1 MDRIFDRKDVDVL
14 EDHLASPRIGAVRIR
29 RIGVLVLC
37 TSLLVLSLVPPARA
51 ASSVTATLV
60 QTVNL
65 FQLNPPSPDPSG
77 IAYLP
82 AQDRLLVADSEV
94 EEMSIWAQ
102 VNLWKIH
109 RDGTLDDTANI
120 RPFTKEPTGLGFD
133 PATGR
138 LFISDD
144 SARKIF
150 IVLPGNDGKYGTS
163 DDVRTSFSTIP
174 FGNTDP
180 EDVAFATSTGDL
192 FTADGLGA
200 EIYRISPGP
209 NGTFEG
215 AGDDVITHFDVSAL
229 GVQDA
234 EGLGY
239 HPDRNTLLVPDGRS
253 STTMIE
259 VSLGGTLLTTIDIS
273 SAQSKHPEDVAVA
286 PATSGGGNNLFMVAR
301 GVDNNS
307 HPNENDGKMYEFSV
321 NLPSMGN
328 NPPVVNAGPDQS
340 VQFPDAVSLNGSVTD
355 DGKPTP
361 PNLTSQ
367 WTKLSGPG
375 TVAFGDATSPVTT
388 ATFSDPGT
396 YVLRLTGNDSQLST
410 QDDVTVVSSPSGGS
424 TTLNVPIAA
433 SSDDAEEAGGAT
445 KTMFLNS
452 GDLEM
457 VRDNG
462 ADQTVGLRFAGVA
475 VPPGATITNAYVQ
488 FTTQATGATAVTS
501 LTIKGEAADNPG
513 TFTTTI
519 GNISARATTSAVV
532 GWSVPIW
539 TSVGAAG
546 QDQRTPNLAT
556 VVQQLVSRPGWTNG
570 NAIVLIITGTG
581 RRVAHTFDSGVPAV
595 LHVEYQ

>member
-1 MDRIFDRKDVDVL
+1 
-14 EDHLASPRIGAVRIR
+14 VRFR
-29 RIGVLVLC
+29 WIGVIVLS
-37 TSLLVLSLVPPARA
+37 TSLLVVSLVTPARA
-51 ASSVTATLV
+51 SSSVTATLV
-60 QTVNL
+60 STVNL
-65 FQLNPPSPDPSG
+65 FQLTPPSPDPSG

-82 AQDRLLVADSEV
+82 AQDRFLVADSEV

-163 DDVRTSFSTIP
+163 DDTRTSFSTIP

-253 STTMIE
+253 TTTMIE

-273 SAQSKHPEDVAVA
+273 SAQAKHPEDVAVA

-301 GVDNNS
+301 GVDNNN

-340 VQFPDAVSLNGSVTD
+340 VQFPNAASLNGSVTD

-367 WTKLSGPG
+367 WTKVSGPG

-396 YVLRLTGNDSQLST
+396 YVLRLTGSDSQLST
-410 QDDVTVVSSPSGGS
+410 QDDVTVVSNPSGGA
-424 TTLNVPIAA
+424 TTLNIPIAA

-445 KTMFLNS
+445 KTVFLNS

-475 VPPGATITNAYVQ
+475 VPPGATISNAYIQ
-488 FTTQATGATAVTS
+488 FTTQATGPTAVTS

-513 TFTTTI
+513 TFTSTL
-519 GNISARATTSAVV
+519 GNISARATTSAAV

-556 VVQQLVSRPGWTNG
+556 VVQQLVSRPGWANG

-581 RRVAHTFDSGVPAV
+581 RRVADTFDSGVPAV

>member
-1 MDRIFDRKDVDVL
+1 ML

-556 VVQQLVSRPGWTNG
+556 VVQQLVNRPGWANG

>member
-1 MDRIFDRKDVDVL
+1 
-14 EDHLASPRIGAVRIR
+14 VRIR
-29 RIGVLVLC
+29 RIGVLVLS

-51 ASSVTATLV
+51 SSSVTATLV
-60 QTVNL
+60 RTVNL

-102 VNLWKIH
+102 VNLWKIQ
-109 RDGTLDDTANI
+109 RNGTLDDTANI
-120 RPFTKEPTGLGFD
+120 RPFTNEPTGLGFD

-163 DDVRTSFSTIP
+163 DDARTSFSTIP
-174 FGNTDP
+174 FGNTDT

-215 AGDDVITHFDVSAL
+215 GGDDVITHFDVSAL

-239 HPDRNTLLVPDGRS
+239 DPDRNTLLVPDGRS
-253 STTMIE
+253 TTTMIE

-273 SAQSKHPEDVAVA
+273 SAQAKHPEDVAVA

-301 GVDNNS
+301 GVDNNN

-328 NPPVVNAGPDQS
+328 NAPVVNAGPDQS
-340 VQFPDAVSLNGSVTD
+340 VQFPDAASLNGSVTD

-367 WTKLSGPG
+367 WTKVSGPG

-396 YVLRLTGNDSQLST
+396 YVLRLTGNDSQLSM
-410 QDDVTVVSSPSGGS
+410 QDDVTVVSNPSGGA
-424 TTLNVPIAA
+424 TTLNIPIAA

-475 VPPGATITNAYVQ
+475 VPPGATISNAYVQ
-488 FTTQATGATAVTS
+488 FTTLATGPTAVTS

-513 TFTTTI
+513 TFTTTL
-519 GNISARATTSAVV
+519 GNISARATTSAAV

-556 VVQQLVSRPGWTNG
+556 VVQQLVGRPGWANG

>member
-1 MDRIFDRKDVDVL
+1 MRF
-14 EDHLASPRIGAVRIR
+14 R
-29 RIGVLVLC
+29 RIGVLVLS
-37 TSLLVLSLVPPARA
+37 TSLLVVSLVTPARA
-51 ASSVTATLV
+51 SSSVTATLV
-60 QTVNL
+60 RTVNL

-109 RDGTLDDTANI
+109 RDGSLDDTANI
-120 RPFTKEPTGLGFD
+120 RPFTSEPTGLGFD

-150 IVLPGNDGKYGTS
+150 IVLPGNDGKYGTA
-163 DDVRTSFSTIP
+163 DDARTSFSTIP

-200 EIYRISPGP
+200 EIYRISAGP

-253 STTMIE
+253 TTTMIE

-273 SAQSKHPEDVAVA
+273 AAQAKHPEDVAVA

-301 GVDNNS
+301 GVDNNN

-340 VQFPDAVSLNGSVTD
+340 VQFPNAASLNGSVTD

-367 WTKLSGPG
+367 WTKVSGPG
-375 TVAFGDATSPVTT
+375 TVAFGDAASPVTT

-410 QDDVTVVSSPSGGS
+410 QDDVTVVSNPSGGG
-424 TTLNVPIAA
+424 TTLNIPIAA
-433 SSDDAEEAGGAT
+433 ASDDAEEAGGAT

-475 VPPGATITNAYVQ
+475 VPPGATISNAYIQ
-488 FTTQATGATAVTS
+488 FTTQATGPTAVTS

-513 TFTTTI
+513 TFTTTL
-519 GNISARATTSAVV
+519 GNISARATTSAAV

-556 VVQQLVSRPGWTNG
+556 VVQQLVSRPGWANG

-595 LHVEYQ
+595 LHVEFQ

>member
-1 MDRIFDRKDVDVL
+1 VDVL
-14 EDHLASPRIGAVRIR
+14 EEHLASARIGGVRIR
-29 RIGVLVLC
+29 RIGILVLC

-51 ASSVTATLV
+51 SSSVTATLV
-60 QTVNL
+60 HTVNL

-150 IVLPGNDGKYGTS
+150 IVLPGNDGKYGTA
-163 DDVRTSFSTIP
+163 DDVRTSFSTTT

-340 VQFPDAVSLNGSVTD
+340 VQFPDAASLNGSVTD

-410 QDDVTVVSSPSGGS
+410 QDDVTVVSNPSGGA
-424 TTLNVPIAA
+424 TALNVPIAA

-475 VPPGATITNAYVQ
+475 VPPGATISNAYVQ
-488 FTTQATGATAVTS
+488 FTTQATGPTAVTS
-501 LTIKGEAADNPG
+501 LTIRGEAADNPG
-513 TFTTTI
+513 TFTTTL
-519 GNISARATTSAVV
+519 GNISARATTSAAV

-556 VVQQLVSRPGWTNG
+556 VVQQLVSRPGWANG

>member
-1 MDRIFDRKDVDVL
+1 
-14 EDHLASPRIGAVRIR
+14 VRIR
-29 RIGVLVLC
+29 RIGVLVLS

-51 ASSVTATLV
+51 SSSVTATLV
-60 QTVNL
+60 RTVNL

-102 VNLWKIH
+102 VNLWKIQ
-109 RDGTLDDTANI
+109 RNGTLDDTANI
-120 RPFTKEPTGLGFD
+120 RPFTNEPTGLGFD

-163 DDVRTSFSTIP
+163 DDARTSFSTIP
-174 FGNTDP
+174 FGNTDT

-239 HPDRNTLLVPDGRS
+239 DPDRNTLLVPDGRS
-253 STTMIE
+253 TTTMIE

-273 SAQSKHPEDVAVA
+273 SAQAKHPEDVAVA

-301 GVDNNS
+301 GVDNNN

-340 VQFPDAVSLNGSVTD
+340 VQFPDAASLNGSVTD

-367 WTKLSGPG
+367 WNKVSGPG

-410 QDDVTVVSSPSGGS
+410 QDDVTVVSNPSGGT
-424 TTLNVPIAA
+424 TTLNIPIAA
-433 SSDDAEEAGGAT
+433 PSDDAEEAGGAT
-445 KTMFLNS
+445 KTMYLNS

-462 ADQTVGLRFAGVA
+462 ADQTVGLRFAGLA
-475 VPPGATITNAYVQ
+475 VPPGATISNAYVQ
-488 FTTQATGATAVTS
+488 FTTQATGPTAVTS
-501 LTIKGEAADNPG
+501 LAIKGEAADNPG
-513 TFTTTI
+513 TFTTTL
-519 GNISARATTSAVV
+519 GNISARGTTSAVV

-556 VVQQLVSRPGWTNG
+556 VVQQLVSRPGWANG

>member
-1 MDRIFDRKDVDVL
+1 ML

-150 IVLPGNDGKYGTS
+150 IDLPGNDGKYGTS

-410 QDDVTVVSSPSGGS
+410 QDDVTVVSSPSGGG

>member
-410 QDDVTVVSSPSGGS
+410 QDDVTVVSSPSGGG
-424 TTLNVPIAA
+424 TTLNVPVAA

>member
-1 MDRIFDRKDVDVL
+1 M
-14 EDHLASPRIGAVRIR
+14 RIR
-29 RIGVLVLC
+29 RIGLLVLC

-150 IVLPGNDGKYGTS
+150 IDLPGNDGKYGTS

-410 QDDVTVVSSPSGGS
+410 QDDVTVVSSPSGGG

-519 GNISARATTSAVV
+519 GNISARATTSALV

>member
-1 MDRIFDRKDVDVL
+1 MVKG
-14 EDHLASPRIGAVRIR
+14 HLASSRIGVVRFR
-29 RIGVLVLC
+29 RIGVLVLS
-37 TSLLVLSLVPPARA
+37 TSLLVVSFVTPARGS
-51 ASSVTATLV
+51 SSVTATLV
-60 QTVNL
+60 NTVNL

-102 VNLWKIH
+102 VNLWTIQ
-109 RDGTLDDTANI
+109 RNGTLDDTANI

-163 DDVRTSFSTIP
+163 DDARTSFSTIP

-239 HPDRNTLLVPDGRS
+239 HPGRNTLLVPDGRS
-253 STTMIE
+253 TTTMIE

-273 SAQSKHPEDVAVA
+273 SAQAKHPEDVAVA
-286 PATSGGGNNLFMVAR
+286 PATSGGGDNLFMVAR
-301 GVDNNS
+301 GVDNNN

-340 VQFPDAVSLNGSVTD
+340 VQFPDAASLNGSVTD

-367 WTKLSGPG
+367 WTKVSGPG

-410 QDDVTVVSSPSGGS
+410 QDDVTVVSNPSGGA

-462 ADQTVGLRFAGVA
+462 ADQTVGLRFAGLA
-475 VPPGATITNAYVQ
+475 VPPGATISNAYVQ
-488 FTTQATGATAVTS
+488 FTTQATGPTAVTS

-513 TFTTTI
+513 TFTTTL
-519 GNISARATTSAVV
+519 GNISARATTSAAV

-556 VVQQLVSRPGWTNG
+556 VVQQLVSRPGWANG

>member
-1 MDRIFDRKDVDVL
+1 ML

>member
-29 RIGVLVLC
+29 RIGVFVLC

-150 IVLPGNDGKYGTS
+150 IDLPGNDGKYGTS

-361 PNLTSQ
+361 PDLTSQ

-410 QDDVTVVSSPSGGS
+410 QDDVTVVSSPSGGG

>member
-150 IVLPGNDGKYGTS
+150 IDLPGNDGKYGTS

-410 QDDVTVVSSPSGGS
+410 QDDVTVVSSPSGGG

>member
-1 MDRIFDRKDVDVL
+1 ML

-150 IVLPGNDGKYGTS
+150 IDLPGNDGKYGTS

-215 AGDDVITHFDVSAL
+215 AGDDVITHFDVSGL

-410 QDDVTVVSSPSGGS
+410 QDDVTVVSSPSGGG

-519 GNISARATTSAVV
+519 GNISARATTSALV

>member
-1 MDRIFDRKDVDVL
+1 MRF
-14 EDHLASPRIGAVRIR
+14 R
-29 RIGVLVLC
+29 RIGVLVLS
-37 TSLLVLSLVPPARA
+37 TSLLVLSLVTPAQA

-60 QTVNL
+60 RTVNL

-163 DDVRTSFSTIP
+163 DDVRTSFSTTT

-180 EDVAFATSTGDL
+180 EDVAFATATGEL

-215 AGDDVITHFDVSAL
+215 TGDDVITHFDVSAL

-253 STTMIE
+253 TTTMIE

-273 SAQSKHPEDVAVA
+273 SAQAKHPEDVAVA

-301 GVDNNS
+301 GVDNNN

-321 NLPSMGN
+321 NLPSTGN
-328 NPPVVNAGPDQS
+328 NAPVVNAGPDQS
-340 VQFPDAVSLNGSVTD
+340 VQFPDAASLNGSVTD

-361 PNLTSQ
+361 P
-367 WTKLSGPG
+367 
-375 TVAFGDATSPVTT
+375 
-388 ATFSDPGT
+388 
-396 YVLRLTGNDSQLST
+396 
-410 QDDVTVVSSPSGGS
+410 
-424 TTLNVPIAA
+424 
-433 SSDDAEEAGGAT
+433 
-445 KTMFLNS
+445 
-452 GDLEM
+452 DL
-457 VRDNG
+457 
-462 ADQTVGLRFAGVA
+462 
-475 VPPGATITNAYVQ
+475 
-488 FTTQATGATAVTS
+488 
-501 LTIKGEAADNPG
+501 
-513 TFTTTI
+513 
-519 GNISARATTSAVV
+519 TSAVDQ
-532 GWSVPIW
+532 GERTRDRRLRRRRPRRSPPRRSPIRE
-539 TSVGAAG
+539 
-546 QDQRTPNLAT
+546 RTC
-556 VVQQLVSRPGWTNG
+556 
-570 NAIVLIITGTG
+570 
-581 RRVAHTFDSGVPAV
+581 SG
-595 LHVEYQ
+595 

>member
-1 MDRIFDRKDVDVL
+1 ML

-150 IVLPGNDGKYGTS
+150 IDLPGNDGKYGTS

-361 PNLTSQ
+361 PDLTSQ

-410 QDDVTVVSSPSGGS
+410 QDDVTVVSSPSGGG

>member
-1 MDRIFDRKDVDVL
+1 ML

-410 QDDVTVVSSPSGGS
+410 QDDVTVVSSPSGGG

>member
-321 NLPSMGN
+321 NLPSIEN

>member
-1 MDRIFDRKDVDVL
+1 VL

-150 IVLPGNDGKYGTS
+150 IDLPGNDGKYGTS

-361 PNLTSQ
+361 PDLTSQ

-410 QDDVTVVSSPSGGS
+410 QDDVTVVSSPSGGG

>member
-150 IVLPGNDGKYGTS
+150 IDLPGNDGKYGTS

-361 PNLTSQ
+361 PDLTSQ

-410 QDDVTVVSSPSGGS
+410 QDDVTVVSSPSGGG

>member
-410 QDDVTVVSSPSGGS
+410 QDDVTVVSSPSGGG

>member
-410 QDDVTVVSSPSGGS
+410 QDDVTVVSSPSGGG

-513 TFTTTI
+513 TFTTTL

>member
-1 MDRIFDRKDVDVL
+1 M
-14 EDHLASPRIGAVRIR
+14 RIR
-29 RIGVLVLC
+29 RIGVFVLC

-150 IVLPGNDGKYGTS
+150 IDLPGNDGKYGTS

-410 QDDVTVVSSPSGGS
+410 QDDVTVVSSPSGGG

>member
-1 MDRIFDRKDVDVL
+1 ML

-519 GNISARATTSAVV
+519 GNISARATTSAGV

>member
-1 MDRIFDRKDVDVL
+1 MQEGHV
-14 EDHLASPRIGAVRIR
+14 ASSWIGAVRIR
-29 RIGVLVLC
+29 RIGVLVLS
-37 TSLLVLSLVPPARA
+37 TSLLVLSLVTPAQA

-60 QTVNL
+60 STVNL

-109 RDGTLDDTANI
+109 RNGTLDDTANI

-144 SARKIF
+144 SARRIF

-163 DDVRTSFSTIP
+163 DDVRTSFSTTT
-174 FGNTDP
+174 FGNNDP
-180 EDVAFATSTGDL
+180 EDVAFATATGEL

-215 AGDDVITHFDVSAL
+215 TGDDVITHFDVSAL

-253 STTMIE
+253 TTTMIE

-273 SAQSKHPEDVAVA
+273 SAQAKHPEDVAVA

-301 GVDNNS
+301 GVDNNN

-321 NLPSMGN
+321 NLPSTGN
-328 NPPVVNAGPDQS
+328 NAPVVNAGPDQS
-340 VQFPDAVSLNGSVTD
+340 VQFPDAASLNGSVTD
-355 DGKPTP
+355 DGKPIP
-361 PNLTSQ
+361 PDLTSQ
-367 WTKLSGPG
+367 WTKVSGPG
-375 TVAFGDATSPVTT
+375 TVVFGDATSPVTT

-410 QDDVTVVSSPSGGS
+410 QDDVTVVSNPSGGA
-424 TTLNVPIAA
+424 TTLNIPIAA

-445 KTMFLNS
+445 KTMYLNS

-462 ADQTVGLRFAGVA
+462 ADQTVGLRFAGLA
-475 VPPGATITNAYVQ
+475 VPPGATISNAYVQ
-488 FTTQATGATAVTS
+488 FTTQATGPTAVTS

-513 TFTTTI
+513 AFTTTL
-519 GNISARATTSAVV
+519 GNISARATTSAAV

-546 QDQRTPNLAT
+546 QDQRTPNVAT
-556 VVQQLVSRPGWTNG
+556 VVQQVVSRPGWANG

>member
-1 MDRIFDRKDVDVL
+1 MVKG
-14 EDHLASPRIGAVRIR
+14 HLASSRIGVVRFR
-29 RIGVLVLC
+29 RIGVLVLS
-37 TSLLVLSLVPPARA
+37 TSLLVVSFVTPARGS
-51 ASSVTATLV
+51 SSVTATLV
-60 QTVNL
+60 NTVNL

-102 VNLWKIH
+102 VNLWTIQ
-109 RDGTLDDTANI
+109 RNGTLDDTANI

-163 DDVRTSFSTIP
+163 DDARTSFSTIP

-239 HPDRNTLLVPDGRS
+239 HPGRNTLLVPDGRS
-253 STTMIE
+253 TTTMIE

-273 SAQSKHPEDVAVA
+273 SAQAKHPEDVAVA
-286 PATSGGGNNLFMVAR
+286 PATSGGGDNLFMVAR

-340 VQFPDAVSLNGSVTD
+340 VQFPNAASLNGSVTD

-367 WTKLSGPG
+367 WTKVSGPG
-375 TVAFGDATSPVTT
+375 TVAFGNATSPVTT

-410 QDDVTVVSSPSGGS
+410 QDDVTVVSNPSGGT
-424 TTLNVPIAA
+424 TTLNVPIAG

-462 ADQTVGLRFAGVA
+462 ADQTVGLRFAGLA
-475 VPPGATITNAYVQ
+475 VPPGATISNAYVQ
-488 FTTQATGATAVTS
+488 FTTQATGPTAVTS

-513 TFTTTI
+513 TFTTTL
-519 GNISARATTSAVV
+519 GNISARATTSAAV

-556 VVQQLVSRPGWTNG
+556 VVQQLVSRPGWANG

>member
-1 MDRIFDRKDVDVL
+1 MVKG
-14 EDHLASPRIGAVRIR
+14 HLASSRIGVVRFR
-29 RIGVLVLC
+29 RIGVLVLS
-37 TSLLVLSLVPPARA
+37 TSLLVVSFVTPARGS
-51 ASSVTATLV
+51 SSVTATLV
-60 QTVNL
+60 NTVNL

-102 VNLWKIH
+102 VNLWTIQ
-109 RDGTLDDTANI
+109 RNGTLDDTANI

-163 DDVRTSFSTIP
+163 DDARTSFSTIP

-239 HPDRNTLLVPDGRS
+239 HPGRNTLLVPDGRS
-253 STTMIE
+253 TTTMIE

-273 SAQSKHPEDVAVA
+273 SAQAKHPEDVAVA
-286 PATSGGGNNLFMVAR
+286 PATSGGGDNLFMVAR

-340 VQFPDAVSLNGSVTD
+340 VQFPDAASLNGSVTD

-367 WTKLSGPG
+367 WTKVSGPG
-375 TVAFGDATSPVTT
+375 TVAFGNATSPVTT

-410 QDDVTVVSSPSGGS
+410 QDDVTVVSNPSGGT
-424 TTLNVPIAA
+424 TTLNVPIAG

-462 ADQTVGLRFAGVA
+462 ADQTVGLRFAGLA
-475 VPPGATITNAYVQ
+475 VPPGATISNAYVQ
-488 FTTQATGATAVTS
+488 FTTQATGPTAVTS

-513 TFTTTI
+513 TFTTTL
-519 GNISARATTSAVV
+519 GNISARATTSAAV

-556 VVQQLVSRPGWTNG
+556 VVQQLVSRPGWANG

>member
-1 MDRIFDRKDVDVL
+1 ML

-150 IVLPGNDGKYGTS
+150 IDLPGNDGKYGTS

>member
-150 IVLPGNDGKYGTS
+150 IDLPGNDGKYGTS

-215 AGDDVITHFDVSAL
+215 AGDDVITHFDVSGL

-410 QDDVTVVSSPSGGS
+410 QDDVTVVSSPSGGG

-519 GNISARATTSAVV
+519 GNISARATTSALV

>member
-1 MDRIFDRKDVDVL
+1 ML

-82 AQDRLLVADSEV
+82 AQDRFLVADSEV

-133 PATGR
+133 PSTGR

-328 NPPVVNAGPDQS
+328 NPPVVNAGLDQS
-340 VQFPDAVSLNGSVTD
+340 VQFPDAASLNGSVTD

-410 QDDVTVVSSPSGGS
+410 QDDVTVVSNPSGGG

-475 VPPGATITNAYVQ
+475 VPPGATISNAYVQ

-513 TFTTTI
+513 TFTTTL
-519 GNISARATTSAVV
+519 GNISARATTSAAV

-556 VVQQLVSRPGWTNG
+556 VVQQLVSRPGWANG

>member
-1 MDRIFDRKDVDVL
+1 M
-14 EDHLASPRIGAVRIR
+14 RIR
-29 RIGVLVLC
+29 RIGVFVLC

-150 IVLPGNDGKYGTS
+150 IDLPGNDGKYGTS

-361 PNLTSQ
+361 PDLTSQ

-410 QDDVTVVSSPSGGS
+410 QDDVTVVSSPSGGG

>member
-1 MDRIFDRKDVDVL
+1 ML

-340 VQFPDAVSLNGSVTD
+340 VQFPDAASLNGSVTD

-396 YVLRLTGNDSQLST
+396 YVLRLTGNDSQIST
-410 QDDVTVVSSPSGGS
+410 QDDVTVVSSPSGGG

-475 VPPGATITNAYVQ
+475 VPPGATISNAYVQ

-519 GNISARATTSAVV
+519 GNISARATTSAAV

-556 VVQQLVSRPGWTNG
+556 VVQQLVNRPGWANG

>member
-1 MDRIFDRKDVDVL
+1 VL

>member
-361 PNLTSQ
+361 PDLTSQ

-388 ATFSDPGT
+388 ATFFDPGT

-410 QDDVTVVSSPSGGS
+410 QDDVTVVSSPSGGG

-513 TFTTTI
+513 TFTTAI

-581 RRVAHTFDSGVPAV
+581 RRVAHTFESGVPAV

>member
-1 MDRIFDRKDVDVL
+1 M
-14 EDHLASPRIGAVRIR
+14 
-29 RIGVLVLC
+29 
-37 TSLLVLSLVPPARA
+37 
-51 ASSVTATLV
+51 
-60 QTVNL
+60 
-65 FQLNPPSPDPSG
+65 
-77 IAYLP
+77 
-82 AQDRLLVADSEV
+82 
-94 EEMSIWAQ
+94 
-102 VNLWKIH
+102 
-109 RDGTLDDTANI
+109 
-120 RPFTKEPTGLGFD
+120 
-133 PATGR
+133 
-138 LFISDD
+138 
-144 SARKIF
+144 
-150 IVLPGNDGKYGTS
+150 
-163 DDVRTSFSTIP
+163 RTSFSTIP

-424 TTLNVPIAA
+424 TTLNIPIAA

>member
-14 EDHLASPRIGAVRIR
+14 EDHLASPRIGAVRMR